1 VFLEQTDGK
10 SRHFLDCS
18 PKIIRAYFYR
28 TFITELALSNFVKNR
43 GMARFGR
50 KNKSD
55 DTPKKKIT
63 KASLKKSLR
72 LFKYVKPYS
81 LTFSVGLIFLFLSS
95 LASMVFPY
103 LTGQL
108 VDAANTAFLEKI
120 NQIALLLL
128 AVFFLNAIFSYFRI
142 YLFAIVTQK
151 TLASLRQA
159 TYDQLIRLKMK
170 FFSERRIGELNS
182 RISSDISLLQETLT
196 TTIAEFLRQLIII
209 VIGITLLTIIS
220 VKLTF
225 LMLALVP
232 VVVVVAVLFGKKI
245 RKLSKAA
252 QDEVAASNVIVEET
266 LQGIA
271 TVKAFVNEQFEY
283 LRYQKQTNKVIDV
296 SLKGA
301 KWRGAFASFII
312 FCLFGSIVAVIWY
325 GVILVQAEELSIGD
339 LFTFILYSVFVGAS
353 LGGIADLYS
362 SLQKAI
368 GATENLLE
376 IFDEE
381 KEETTDVEQAEK
393 IIEGSIS
400 FQNITFAY
408 PNRADIT
415 VLEDLSFEIKA
426 GQQVALVGPSGAGKS
441 TITSLILRFY
451 EAKQGSIKIDGRD
464 IKSYRLTE
472 LRSSMAIVPQDV
484 VLFGGSIYDNI
495 LYGNPNANQKEVRE
509 AAEKANAAVFI
520 EEFPEGYNTLVGER
534 GVQLSGGQR
543 QRIAIA
549 RAILKNPKILIL
561 DEATSSLDSQSEKLV
576 QSALDELMQ
585 GRTSL
590 VIAHRLSTI
599 QKADNILVLQ
609 HGKLMESGK
618 HDELFQKEN
627 GIYKDL
633 KSLQMG

>member
-1 VFLEQTDGK
+1 
-10 SRHFLDCS
+10 
-18 PKIIRAYFYR
+18 
-28 TFITELALSNFVKNR
+28 
-43 GMARFGR
+43 MARFGR
-50 KNKSD
+50 KKSD
-55 DTPKKKIT
+55 DDSPKKKLT

-72 LFKYVKPYS
+72 LFKYVKPYMG
-81 LTFSVGLIFLFLSS
+81 TFSIGLVFLFLSS
-95 LASMVFPY
+95 GASMVFPY

-108 VDAANTAFLEKI
+108 VDAANTSFIERI
-120 NQIALLLL
+120 NEIALLLL
-128 AVFFLNAIFSYFRI
+128 GVFFLNAIFSFFRI

-159 TYDQLIRLKMK
+159 TYYQLIRLKMQ
-170 FFSERRIGELNS
+170 FFSERRVGELNS

-196 TTIAEFLRQLIII
+196 TTIAELIRQVLIIT
-209 VIGITLLTIIS
+209 IGVVLLTYIS
-220 VKLTF
+220 IKLTL

-232 VVVVVAVLFGKKI
+232 VVIIVAVIFGKKI
-245 RKLSKAA
+245 KSLSKQA
-252 QDEVAASNVIVEET
+252 QDTVADSNVIVEET

-283 LRYQKQTNKVIDV
+283 LRYKSKTDEIIGI

-301 KWRGAFASFII
+301 IWRGAFASFII
-312 FCLFGSIVAVIWY
+312 FCLFGSIIAVIWY
-325 GVILVQAEELSIGD
+325 GVILVQDNQLSIGD

-362 SLQKAI
+362 QLQKAI

-381 KEETTDVEQAEK
+381 KEEGELKSNSTAISQGTIQFDK
-393 IIEGSIS
+393 IHFS
-400 FQNITFAY
+400 Y
-408 PNRADIT
+408 PNRPDIQ
-415 VLEDLSFEIKA
+415 VLKNLSFEIKS
-426 GQQVALVGPSGAGKS
+426 GEQVALVGPSGAGKS
-441 TITSLILRFY
+441 TITALILKFF
-451 EAKQGSIKIDGRD
+451 EANEGSIRIDGRP
-464 IKSYRLTE
+464 INSYALND
-472 LRSSMAIVPQDV
+472 LRSAMAIVPQDV

-495 LYGNPNANQKEVRE
+495 LYGNPEASKKDVE
-509 AAEKANAAVFI
+509 AAAQKANAAEFI
-520 EEFPEGYNTLVGER
+520 DGFPEGYQTIVGER

-561 DEATSSLDSQSEKLV
+561 DEATSSLDSQSEQLV
-576 QSALDELMQ
+576 QQALDELMK

-609 HGKLMESGK
+609 DGQLVESGNHEK
-618 HDELFQKEN
+618 LTQKE
-627 GIYKDL
+627 GGLYKEL
-633 KSLQMG
+633 KALQMGH